1 MAFVPWKDRV
11 TSTPHRYKLTE
22 VSADTYDLEAVPGT
36 IGEAGTPVNAE
47 NLNKLIQRDG
57 DDIKDTVTTFTE
69 ASTRANIGTG
79 ESTATLFGK
88 IKKWFA
94 DLKPH
99 AFNDLATTLGTE
111 TDKAPTN
118 KLLNDTAALKANT
131 ADLKP
136 HAFTTPSATQST
148 SADTVP
154 SNKLLTES
162 TFTRVYRS
170 FAQLG
175 IPNSSTIAEIHA
187 AMIDRSKALI
197 PVSTYAHALYGN
209 TGLELPNDFFYVLE
223 AIRSD
228 NERLT
233 LKLVGKAPNS
243 DVLYHYEGMYRDYG
257 TTDKF
262 TGWKRIINDEDAQ
275 TITGVKTFATG
286 ATPLITDAPTT
297 DLMAVN
303 KAYADNLIPYDKVIR
318 TQAEFN
324 ELIASPTWLGA
335 ESVALVGQFTYST
348 ANNSGIKVPATVKQI
363 HGFNSAKITITNFK
377 YNSSTANGGLWYDT
391 LPQTD
396 DYSIRDLEVDCTGT
410 GTGGLGFRNCTNL
423 TNCTGTGT
431 GTGSE
436 SFSFGF
442 NNCTN
447 LTNCTG
453 TGAGTGTGNT
463 GYGFDNCTNLTNC
476 TGTGTGTYGYGFYY
490 CTNLTNCTGKG
501 TGTGLAGCGF
511 YYCTNL
517 TNCTGTGTGANG
529 YGFNLCTKLTNCTGT
544 GTGTTNGYGFRNITY
559 ASNCKDGGSSTAMW
573 GGDNKNINVETCR
586 KTPVEADNTE
596 LNA

>member
-99 AFNDLATTLGTE
+99 AF
-111 TDKAPTN
+111 
-118 KLLNDTAALKANT
+118 
-131 ADLKP
+131 
-136 HAFTTPSATQST
+136 TTPSATQST

-154 SNKLLTES
+154 SSKLLKES
-162 TFTRVYRS
+162 SFARVYRT
-170 FAQLG
+170 FADLG

-187 AMIDRSKALI
+187 AMIDRSKALMQ
-197 PVSTYAHALYGN
+197 VSTYDHPVYGN
-209 TGLELPNDFFYVLE
+209 TGLELPNDLFYGFE
-223 AIRSD
+223 AVRID

-233 LKLVGKAPNS
+233 LKIVSKMANS
-243 DVLYHYEGMYRDYG
+243 DVLYHYEGMYWNYG
-257 TTDKF
+257 TTNKF
-262 TGWKRIINDEDAQ
+262 TGWKRIINDADAQ
-275 TITGVKTFATG
+275 TITGVKTYTAS
-286 ATPLITDAPTT
+286 PIVPTT
-297 DLMAVN
+297 PSGPSAAVA
-303 KAYADNLIPYDKVIR
+303 KSYVDGLSTPYSKVIR

-335 ESVALVGQFTYST
+335 ESVALVGQFTYSV
-348 ANNSGIKVPATVKQI
+348 ANNSGIKIPATVKQI
-363 HGFNSAKITITNFK
+363 HGFNSAKITVTNLK
-377 YNSSTANGGLWYDT
+377 YNLYTAKGGLWYDT
-391 LPQTD
+391 LPTTL

-410 GTGGLGFRNCTNL
+410 DGSGRGFYNCTNLTNCTGTGTGLNGDGYGFYNCTNL

-431 GTGSE
+431 GTSYGC
-436 SFSFGF
+436 GF
-442 NNCTN
+442 YNCTN
-447 LTNCTG
+447 L
-453 TGAGTGTGNT
+453 A
-463 GYGFDNCTNLTNC
+463 NC
-476 TGTGTGTYGYGFYY
+476 TGTGTGTSYGDGYGFSN

-501 TGTGLAGCGF
+501 TGAS
-511 YYCTNL
+511 
-517 TNCTGTGTGANG
+517 G
-529 YGFNLCTKLTNCTGT
+529 YGFV
-544 GTGTTNGYGFRNITY
+544 NITT
-559 ASNCKDGGSSTAMW
+559 ASNCRDGGSTTDMW
-573 GGDNKNINVETCR
+573 GGKNWNIDLDTCV
-586 KTPVEADNTE
+586 KTPVEASNTT
-596 LNA
+596 LNT